1 MRKILILAD
10 DLSGAADCA
19 NACMSSGLSA
29 LVSFNEMN
37 HHFETEVLSI
47 DCDTR
52 HLCSLRRREMPS
64 VAIYGK
70 NLGLKVMIHLIE
82 ANQCTETGTHTCVGA
97 VRCSGEVVSEN
108 EDFSHES
115 LLPS

>member
-1 MRKILILAD
+1 MYLGGDVASESGVNFFEEDPLRQTKMR
-10 DLSGAADCA
+10 
-19 NACMSSGLSA
+19 A
-29 LVSFNEMN
+29 L
-37 HHFETEVLSI
+37 H
-47 DCDTR
+47 DAGDTG
-52 HLCSLRRREMPS
+52 CSLRRREMPS

-70 NLGLKVMIHLIE
+70 NFGLKVVIHLIE

-115 LLPS
+115 LLTS